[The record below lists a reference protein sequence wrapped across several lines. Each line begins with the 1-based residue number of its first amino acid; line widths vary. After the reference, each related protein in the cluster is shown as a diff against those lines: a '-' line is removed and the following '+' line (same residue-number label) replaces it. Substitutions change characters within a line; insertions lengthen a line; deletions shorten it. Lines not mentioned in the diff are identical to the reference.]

1 MLLPVIRVSTCRAS
15 SRPLGYRCT
24 EQVALHLQCV
34 KNGKAVS
41 NGRPD
46 VCCSG
51 MLSRPIC
58 ACASV
63 ANASVKAIEVQ
74 SSWVTPGT
82 LLYMCNLDHISV
94 LHAHLMGNSPAT
106 RSANPHLVTRLPIRH
121 LLPSR
126 PKPIRAKFVH
136 RERRQGVRPFARD
149 SEQFVLRLRI
159 GQHENA
165 AYFFYPHGITTTLS
179 VRKRGVPS
187 SLDPFTIARSKAA
200 SSLNHSAIKSAGTP
214 ASSMDSRDMGA
225 GMGTRRQ
232 LPFRVP
238 RQEPIAMDSVLR
250 RAAIVLRML
259 QAITAPTPSSIAGD
273 RSPSPS

>member
-63 ANASVKAIEVQ
+63 ANPSVKAIEVQ

-126 PKPIRAKFVH
+126 PKPIRSKFVH
-136 RERRQGVRPFARD
+136 RERRQGVRPFA
-149 SEQFVLRLRI
+149 
-159 GQHENA
+159 
-165 AYFFYPHGITTTLS
+165 P
-179 VRKRGVPS
+179 
-187 SLDPFTIARSKAA
+187 A

-259 QAITAPTPSSIAGD
+259 QAITATTPSSIAGD

>member
-15 SRPLGYRCT
+15 SGPLGYRCT
-24 EQVALHLQCV
+24 ERVALHLQCV

-121 LLPSR
+121 SLPSR
-126 PKPIRAKFVH
+126 QKPFERSSYIASDVGAFGHSPVIPSNLCFGYVSANTKTQLIFSTH
-136 RERRQGVRPFARD
+136 R
-149 SEQFVLRLRI
+149 
-159 GQHENA
+159 
-165 AYFFYPHGITTTLS
+165 ITTTLS

-187 SLDPFTIARSKAA
+187 SLVRNRSRWIR
-200 SSLNHSAIKSAGTP
+200 SCGE
-214 ASSMDSRDMGA
+214 
-225 GMGTRRQ
+225 Q
-232 LPFRVP
+232 
-238 RQEPIAMDSVLR
+238 
-250 RAAIVLRML
+250 
-259 QAITAPTPSSIAGD
+259 PSC
-273 RSPSPS
+273 